1 MLGVIFNLN
10 SCKLL
15 LIGALKTLW
24 KDVNFSFLFLRKV
37 KVRSR
42 TSHQASVNRFS
53 LSDPFLK
60 RHISGTFSCNVCR
73 PDALLFLLTADVLSE
88 EAILKWYS
96 DAHLSKGRS
105 VFLEQMKKFVE
116 WLKNAE
122 EGKKNKPLLK
132 IFDLQQQKMCD
143 HDEIQPFIGVGL
155 VSKNV
160 LGLCV
165 S

>member
-122 EGKKNKPLLK
+122 EGKKNTNRFSRYLTCSSRKCVITMKFSLLLES
-132 IFDLQQQKMCD
+132 DLFPKRL
-143 HDEIQPFIGVGL
+143 F
-155 VSKNV
+155 
-160 LGLCV
+160 
-165 S
+165 